1 MKNTDNST
9 KQETQQSLN
18 EEIVISEENNSDNN
32 TTDNTNLKN
41 YVEID
46 MPMLVGMINT
56 DVIFSFDLRGYI
68 AEQLVEQDIEGTTFN
83 INIIKYLSDRSVDI
97 QGNYTIY
104 GTGRVTRQ
112 TPSENSK
119 IKIFYD
125 GDGNVSLGEDIKVF
139 CDDATENSTTMELT
153 INKAY

>member
-9 KQETQQSLN
+9 NQETEQSLN
-18 EEIVISEENNSDNN
+18 EEIVIDEENNNENN
-32 TTDNTNLKN
+32 NNDDTNLKN

-46 MPMLVGMINT
+46 MPPLVGMINT
-56 DVIFSFDLRGYI
+56 DVIFSFDLREYI

-83 INIIKYLSDRSVDI
+83 INVIKYLSDGSIDI

-112 TPSENSK
+112 TPSEESK

-125 GDGNVSLGEDIKVF
+125 GDGNVSLGEHIKVF

>member
-46 MPMLVGMINT
+46 MPILVGMINT